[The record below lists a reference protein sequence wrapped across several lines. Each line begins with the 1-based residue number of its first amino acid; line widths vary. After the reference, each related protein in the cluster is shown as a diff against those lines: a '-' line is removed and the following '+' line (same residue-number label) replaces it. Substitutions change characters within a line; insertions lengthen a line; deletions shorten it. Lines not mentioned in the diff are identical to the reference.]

1 MIIAK
6 IAQIKN
12 QFSQYIQKVKM
23 GEVVIVYDRNEPVAQ
38 IEMIKHSSNSNLSV
52 LQDLAKKGILKI
64 GNNNLKKD
72 FFEERLPELK
82 NGISLSKELIKER
95 RESSR

>member
-38 IEMIKHSSNSNLSV
+38 IEMIKHSSNSNISALN
-52 LQDLAKKGILKI
+52 DLAKKGILKI
-64 GNNNLKKD
+64 GKNNFKKD

>member
-1 MIIAK
+1 
-6 IAQIKN
+6 
-12 QFSQYIQKVKM
+12 M

-52 LQDLAKKGILKI
+52 LHDLAKKGILKI
-64 GNNNLKKD
+64 GKNNFKKD
-72 FFEERLPELK
+72 FFEEKLPELK
-82 NGISLSKELIKER
+82 NGKSLSKELIKER

>member
-64 GNNNLKKD
+64 GKNNLKKD
-72 FFEERLPELK
+72 FFEEKLPELK
-82 NGISLSKELIKER
+82 RGVSLSKELIKER

>member
-38 IEMIKHSSNSNLSV
+38 IEMIKHSSSSNLSV

-64 GNNNLKKD
+64 GKNNLKKD

>member
-64 GNNNLKKD
+64 GKNNFKKD

>member
-64 GNNNLKKD
+64 GKNNLKKD
-72 FFEERLPELK
+72 FFEEKLPELK
-82 NGISLSKELIKER
+82 WGVSLSKELIKER

>member
-12 QFSQYIQKVKM
+12 QFSQYIKKVKM

-38 IEMIKHSSNSNLSV
+38 IEMIKHSSNSNISALN
-52 LQDLAKKGILKI
+52 DLAKKGILKI
-64 GNNNLKKD
+64 GKNNFKKD